1 MEDIR
6 SIHETLE
13 AWSAGRLNDAAAMAA
28 AGVES
33 FEDLLFC
40 VALAGLPLPL
50 ATALRLGVDD
60 GLSARLTS
68 AMLAC
73 GFDALHIRKS
83 LWLNPATPLRLAA

>member
-1 MEDIR
+1 MEDIQ

-13 AWSAGRLNDAAAMAA
+13 AWSAGRLNDATAMAA
-28 AGVES
+28 AKVES

-50 ATALRLGVDD
+50 ATALRLGLDD
-60 GLSARLTS
+60 GLRGHLTS

-83 LWLNPATPLRLAA
+83 LWLDAATPIRLAA

>member
-13 AWSAGRLNDAAAMAA
+13 AWSAGRLNDATARAA
-28 AGVES
+28 AKIES

-60 GLSARLTS
+60 GLRGRLAA
-68 AMLAC
+68 AMLDC
-73 GFDALHIRKS
+73 GFDDRRIRKS
-83 LWLNPATPLRLAA
+83 LWLDAATPLRLAA